1 MALGT
6 AFRAFFSALG
16 NRQIADQIRLVL
28 DQPTGTAA
36 LPAPPADVAAPSKD
50 AAASS
55 KPTPPVLKPKESMR
69 SDAIT
74 LLATLQREARLL
86 DLVKENLSAYSD
98 AQVGAA
104 ARPCLTQCAA
114 TLDRV
119 LGVKAIESASDGQA
133 ISVPESTTPSRY
145 TWIGEGS
152 GSTGKLVHHGWEASR
167 VDLPHWTGVDADA
180 HVIAP
185 AQVQRA

>member
-6 AFRAFFSALG
+6 AFRAFFAALG
-16 NRQIADQIRLVL
+16 NRQVADQIRTVL
-28 DQPTGTAA
+28 DRPAGTAA
-36 LPAPPADVAAPSKD
+36 LPAPPAEVVVPSK
-50 AAASS
+50 
-55 KPTPPVLKPKESMR
+55 PVPVAPKAKESTR

-104 ARPCLTQCAA
+104 ARPCLTQCAV

-119 LGVKAIESASDGQA
+119 LGVKAIEAASDGQA
-133 ISVPESTTPSRY
+133 ISVPEAATPSRY

-152 GSTGKLVHHGWEASR
+152 GSAGKLVHHGWEASR

-185 AQVQRA
+185 AQVQRT

>member
-6 AFRAFFSALG
+6 AFRAFFAALF
-16 NRQIADQIRLVL
+16 NRNVAEQIQSVL
-28 DQPTGTAA
+28 DHPPTPA
-36 LPAPPADVAAPSKD
+36 LESHAPKSPQDPQAAAPS
-50 AAASS
+50 AATVT
-55 KPTPPVLKPKESMR
+55 KPAAPSR

-74 LLATLQREARLL
+74 LLAALQREARLI
-86 DLVKENLSAYSD
+86 DLIQENLSAYSD

-114 TLDRV
+114 TLNRLISIKPLIAAADGD
-119 LGVKAIESASDGQA
+119 LVK
-133 ISVPESTTPSRY
+133 VPENATPSRY

-152 GSTGKLVHHGWEASR
+152 GTEGKLIHHGWEAAKTE
-167 VDLPHWTGVDADA
+167 LPQWTGASEDA

-185 AQVQRA
+185 AQIKRT